1 MIKNMLIY
9 YFTAL
14 LYFLIKDKCDE
25 SNISAYIYLIF
36 YVI

>member
-14 LYFLIKDKCDE
+14 LYFLIKDKSDE
-25 SNISAYIYLIF
+25 SNIPAYIYLIF